1 MIHQLITV
9 FNEAFERLGVEAD
22 PKAVEDLS
30 VIVYKAMTLQAR
42 NYHTLEHVFGFVDS
56 ADPLRTL
63 AALYHDIVY
72 HQVDRGFLPEIH
84 QIIQPIIVEREG
96 QIYLVEQP
104 PLDDRI
110 LRMTLQIFGL
120 RAGQVLRTNAGL
132 NEFLSAIVMNR
143 QLEPILTEEDLLG
156 MTVCVE
162 GSIPFRGEDYFYQQ
176 EEKLR
181 KISQEYNLLQEEGDV
196 EESILRAVRF
206 ANHDVESF
214 AEEDTGR
221 FLADTW
227 KLLPELNVALRWKE
241 LYTIREYRQALYQ
254 MEASLGNLP
263 PERVFHSFQDVPS
276 EQELKAK
283 TERVRF
289 NVLTA
294 SEYLNIKLLT
304 QAILEGLA
312 EATGG
317 DAPLALF
324 MGDLPVGN
332 GRPKRLED
340 FLPEIADGEW
350 IDRDSVIYRLLK
362 IGRTGTA
369 GFDIEGSPLSLFIYK
384 SLRPE
389 ELHRLTRL
397 AKEMFEGRLNPEE
410 FLAQIDRPTLYSI
423 AQASAEMVIT
433 RRKELLRYTVQ

>member
-1 MIHQLITV
+1 MIHQLITI

-22 PKAVEDLS
+22 AKVVEDLS

-56 ADPLRTL
+56 EDPLRTL

-84 QIIQPIIVEREG
+84 QIIQSLIVERDG
-96 QIYLVEQP
+96 QIYIAGQTP
-104 PLDDRI
+104 TDDRT
-110 LRMTLQIFGL
+110 LRTTLRVFGL
-120 RAGQVLRTNAGL
+120 RAGQVLGTNAGL
-132 NEFLSAIVMNR
+132 NEFLSAMVMNR
-143 QLEPILTEEDLLG
+143 QLEPILTEEDLFK

-162 GSIPFRGEDYFYQQ
+162 ASIPFRGVNYFYQL

-181 KISQEYNLLQEEGDV
+181 KISQEYNLLQDEGDI
-196 EESILRAVRF
+196 EESLRRAVRF

-227 KLLPELNVALRWKE
+227 KLLPELNTALRWKE

-254 MEASLGNLP
+254 MEASLSNLP
-263 PERVFHSFQDVPS
+263 PERVFHSFRGVPP
-276 EQELKAK
+276 EQELHEK

-289 NVLTA
+289 NILTA
-294 SEYLNIKLLT
+294 SEYLNIKLFT

-324 MGDLPVGN
+324 MGDLPSGN
-332 GRPKRLED
+332 SHPKRLED
-340 FLPEIADGEW
+340 FLPETADGDW
-350 IDRDSVIYRLLK
+350 VDRNSVLYRLLES
-362 IGRTGTA
+362 GRTDAAT
-369 GFDIEGSPLSLFIYK
+369 FDLKASPLSLFLYK
-384 SLRPE
+384 RLSPE
-389 ELHRLTRL
+389 EIHRLTRL
-397 AKEMFEGRLNPEE
+397 AKEMFEGRLNPEQ
-410 FLAQIDRPTLYSI
+410 FLAQIDRPTLCSI
-423 AQASAEMVIT
+423 ARASAEMVIT
-433 RRKELLRYTVQ
+433 RRKELLRYAV